1 MEPSSERKFVSVDP
15 SKCIGCSVCE
25 YVCALEKEWSFNP
38 LRSRIRVVRFHP
50 LFSMAMVCR
59 VCDDAPCVIVCP
71 RKALTQSKE
80 NGVILIN
87 EGLCDGCG
95 WCIPACPYGAITMN
109 PEKGVVMMC
118 DLCGGE
124 PKCIDFCPEEALEL
138 VTEETA
144 VSWSSTLAKLRLD
157 ANKAVTLL
165 KSGKWDELFVEVHQK
180 MRRLEEKLVALSEKE
195 LELQS
200 KVAY

>member
-1 MEPSSERKFVSVDP
+1 MEPSLERKFISVDQ

-38 LRSRIRVVRFHP
+38 LRSRIRVVRIHP

-59 VCDDAPCVIVCP
+59 FCDHAPCVIVCP
-71 RKALTQSKE
+71 RKALKQSTE

-87 EGLCDGCG
+87 EDLCDGCG

-118 DLCGGE
+118 DLCGGAA
-124 PKCIDFCPEEALEL
+124 KCIDFCPEEALEL

-144 VSWSSTLAKLRLD
+144 LSWLSAVETLRLD
-157 ANKAVTLL
+157 AVKTVELLKNGDWDTLL
-165 KSGKWDELFVEVHQK
+165 LPGVPSTVWVHC
-180 MRRLEEKLVALSEKE
+180 
-195 LELQS
+195 
-200 KVAY
+200 